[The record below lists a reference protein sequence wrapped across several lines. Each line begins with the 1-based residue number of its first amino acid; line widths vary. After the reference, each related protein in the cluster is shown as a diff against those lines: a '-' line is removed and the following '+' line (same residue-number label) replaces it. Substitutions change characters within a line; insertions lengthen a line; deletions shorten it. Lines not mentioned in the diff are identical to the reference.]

1 MALTEGKIIP
11 DDLVMTIESEGYGF
25 GSREFEEVANAFHIT
40 TGTLFK
46 TIQTT
51 QAPKAHEFTL
61 ELETHIDDA
70 TGEELGF
77 LMDELLS
84 LGALDAVYYPILM
97 KKGRP
102 AWALR
107 VIAPPELKKKL
118 LEFIYKESSTIGVRE
133 QLIKRTCL
141 KRKIIK
147 EQIPFRDQIFEVNVK
162 WRYMDDKVVGYK
174 PERDEII
181 SLAKQFSCSAKK
193 IELAIH
199 HELSHKIE

>member
-1 MALTEGKIIP
+1 MALTEGMIVP
-11 DDLVMTIESEGYGF
+11 DDLIMTIENEGYGF
-25 GSREFEEVANAFHIT
+25 GSKEFEEVANAFHIT
-40 TGTLFK
+40 TGALSK
-46 TIQTT
+46 I
-51 QAPKAHEFTL
+51 ASPAHPHKHEHTL

-77 LMDELLS
+77 LMEELLK

-107 VIAPPELKKKL
+107 VIAPPKLKEKL

-133 QLIKRTCL
+133 QLINRSCL

-147 EQIPFRDQIFEVNVK
+147 EKIPFEDQMFEVSVK
-162 WRYMDDKVVGYK
+162 WRYMDDNVVGYK
-174 PERDEII
+174 AERDEII
-181 SLAKQFSCSAKK
+181 ALAKQFNCSAKK

-199 HELSHKIE
+199 HELGHKIK